1 MRFIV
6 YLTMSLSLAIASVPS
21 SEAQVS
27 ALKNFRISRSG
38 ATKPAEADSGQR
50 SRYAGDGVNTPLTGG
65 VEHQEEDTL
74 VAPDEYKS
82 LPPQQD
88 NYSKPLSGMTDN
100 TQLRSNA
107 GMNQLRAN
115 TGMNQLRSG
124 TDGFNLK
131 SGLLDKVLPLI
142 QGNPSEDAL
151 PPLPKLHADVNNDE
165 LKVLKSRD
173 IVIMQDRS
181 SSMGERENFPEG
193 MFPRWYWCLSQ
204 AMDFR
209 RQSARIPD
217 WTFNLV
223 MFSSQFDVYRSVRM
237 EMLPT
242 VFSRNHIW
250 IGTKLAEPMAEQLGE
265 YFQKRG
271 MQKQTKP
278 LVVAVITDGKPQDE
292 GNLKDVII
300 NATHQMRYPSEVQ
313 IVFLQ
318 VGTDDE
324 SYKKLSK
331 LDNRLV
337 SNGAKYDIVSVM
349 PFNEVTHLGL
359 ARALVRAVQS
369 TAQPQMPRY

>member
-6 YLTMSLSLAIASVPS
+6 YLSISLSLVLSSVPS
-21 SEAQVS
+21 SEAQLN
-27 ALKNFRISRSG
+27 ALKNFRISRAG
-38 ATKPAEADSGQR
+38 TTKPAEADSGQR
-50 SRYAGDGVNTPLTGG
+50 TRYAGDGVTAPLTGG
-65 VEHQEEDTL
+65 VEHQEEDAL
-74 VAPDEYKS
+74 VTPDEYKT

-88 NYSKPLSGMTDN
+88 NYSRPLSGMTDN
-100 TQLRSNA
+100 TQLR
-107 GMNQLRAN
+107 AN
-115 TGMNQLRSG
+115 TGMNQLRGG

-165 LKVLKSRD
+165 LKALKSRD

-204 AMDFR
+204 AMDLR

-278 LVVAVITDGKPQDE
+278 LVIAVITDGKPQDE
-292 GNLKDVII
+292 NNLKDVII

-337 SNGAKYDIVSVM
+337 SSGAKYDIVSVM

-369 TAQPQMPRY
+369 TAQGQMPRY

>member
-1 MRFIV
+1 MRFFV
-6 YLTMSLSLAIASVPS
+6 FFTMSLSLAIASIPS
-21 SEAQVS
+21 SEAQMS
-27 ALKNFRISRSG
+27 ALKNFRISRS
-38 ATKPAEADSGQR
+38 TNPAEGENTQR
-50 SRYAGDGVNTPLTGG
+50 SRYSGDGINAPLTGG
-65 VEHQEEDTL
+65 IEHQEEDSL
-74 VAPDEYKS
+74 VSPDEFKTLPAKS
-82 LPPQQD
+82 D
-88 NYSKPLSGMTDN
+88 SYSRPLSGMTDN
-100 TQLRSNA
+100 TQLR
-107 GMNQLRAN
+107 AN
-115 TGMNQLRSG
+115 TGMSNLRSG
-124 TDGFNLK
+124 TDAFNLK
-131 SGLLDKVLPLI
+131 SGLLNKVLPLI
-142 QGNPSEDAL
+142 QGNPTEDAL

-181 SSMGERENFPEG
+181 SSMAERENFPEG

-223 MFSSQFDVYRSVRM
+223 MFSSQYDVYRSVRM

-250 IGTKLAEPMAEQLGE
+250 IGTKLAEPMAQQLGE

-271 MQKQTKP
+271 MQRQAKP

-292 GNLKDVII
+292 SNLKDVII
-300 NATHQMRYPSEVQ
+300 NATHQMRYPTEVQ

-337 SNGAKYDIVSVM
+337 SNGAKYDIVGVM
-349 PFNEVTHLGL
+349 PFNEVTRLGL
-359 ARALVRAVQS
+359 ARALVKAVQ
-369 TAQPQMPRY
+369 TVPQAMPRY